1 MIASWAPALLA
12 DTGPAGWWHPTK
24 PHDAGPLRH
33 ASKDRL
39 NSGKNAVAV
48 AFLLCSFAVG
58 VCLLANAVSC
68 CAFIRNTSTN
78 LRGKAGQ
85 RKLAGPGWRI
95 QGEEDDGNDDGAD
108 DEDDD
113 VDER

>member
-1 MIASWAPALLA
+1 MRGS
-12 DTGPAGWWHPTK
+12 
-24 PHDAGPLRH
+24 H
-33 ASKDRL
+33 ASQDRL
-39 NSGKNAVAV
+39 NSGKNAVAL
-48 AFLLCSFAVG
+48 LLCSFAVG

-68 CAFIRNTSTN
+68 CDFIRNTSTH
-78 LRGKAGQ
+78 LKDKAGQ

-108 DEDDD
+108 NDDD